1 MNLQTSGVGSA
12 FLVLVSSLSAVV
24 SLLTAIFWVVV
35 GWRAMRA
42 HEDIAAS
49 LRARRG
55 SEE

>member
-1 MNLQTSGVGSA
+1 MDLEFSGAGSA
-12 FLVLVSSLSAVV
+12 FFAFLSTITAVV
-24 SLLTAIFWVVV
+24 SLLTVVFWLVV

>member
-1 MNLQTSGVGSA
+1 MDLEFSGAGSA
-12 FLVLVSSLSAVV
+12 FFAFLSTLTAVV
-24 SLLTAIFWVVV
+24 SLLTVVFWLVV